1 MHFRK
6 NNEASISTVVLVS
19 LPLTKIGPRHSSGL
33 YMIQSFLVFFLKL
46 ETLIT

>member
-6 NNEASISTVVLVS
+6 NNEASISTVVVVS
-19 LPLTKIGPRHSSGL
+19 LPLTNIGPRCSSNL

-46 ETLIT
+46 KTFQ